1 MAEQARE
8 YRDRLFCF
16 IFGSEAHKEWTL
28 SLYNAVNGSSYT
40 DPEGIT
46 IATLSQVV
54 YMGMHN
60 DVAFLIAD
68 EINLYEQQSTFNPNM
83 PLRLLQ
89 YTGNI
94 YEKLIVL
101 NRKNKYGR
109 TLIPLP
115 VPKLVVFYNGAA
127 EQPDETTLHLSD
139 AFPAHRRD
147 DADIAVRVRM
157 ININKGRNP
166 GIAESCQPLAEYA
179 WLVDAIRQNE
189 RHDAPESAIDEALER
204 MPDDFHIKRFLE
216 AHKAEVKKMLLTEY
230 NEAETLAMFKE
241 EGRAEGRAE
250 GRVEGRAEGR
260 AEAEQKMS
268 LLISKLVAAGRT
280 SEIASVANAARREQL
295 YREFGM
301 A

>member
-1 MAEQARE
+1 M
-8 YRDRLFCF
+8 FCF

-28 SLYNAVNGSSYT
+28 SLYNAVNGSNYT

-139 AFPAHRRD
+139 ASPPTGATT
-147 DADIAVRVRM
+147 
-157 ININKGRNP
+157 P
-166 GIAESCQPLAEYA
+166 
-179 WLVDAIRQNE
+179 
-189 RHDAPESAIDEALER
+189 
-204 MPDDFHIKRFLE
+204 
-216 AHKAEVKKMLLTEY
+216 
-230 NEAETLAMFKE
+230 
-241 EGRAEGRAE
+241 
-250 GRVEGRAEGR
+250 
-260 AEAEQKMS
+260 
-268 LLISKLVAAGRT
+268 T
-280 SEIASVANAARREQL
+280 SPCGCA
-295 YREFGM
+295 
-301 A
+301 